1 MSRPI
6 VYPMQ
11 MVFKILL
18 KLHQTP
24 VTLLAPLLN
33 LVGPNIAMVI
43 LGERRWDSQM
53 LQCQAQCQDCCEGK
67 ASRCY
72 RFGPPRS

>member
-18 KLHQTP
+18 KLPQTP

-53 LQCQAQCQDCCEGK
+53 I
-67 ASRCY
+67 
-72 RFGPPRS
+72 